1 MLKNQ
6 LRISSKNTNQKNRKK
21 KADNPSEYGIGQGT
35 IVYKFYRCM
44 WNGEDQ
50 FIGSLM
56 EKRKNP
62 ERITHASI
70 MNWVKL
76 LTSEDLFEERI
87 YFVRVEI

>member
-1 MLKNQ
+1 MICLE
-6 LRISSKNTNQKNRKK
+6 SKKEEPHPKGKRFLYMDDQKK
-21 KADNPSEYGIGQGT
+21 IL
-35 IVYKFYRCM
+35 YKFYRCA

-62 ERITHASI
+62 DRITYASI

-76 LTSEDLFEERI
+76 LVSKEFFEERV